1 MSYIAIILIS
11 LGLARAVQTF
21 NLPDIKPFNC
31 QSCLSFWHSVIIFG
45 LIEWQLIGL
54 SFITYLLSDLIM
66 TWESKR

>member
-21 NLPDIKPFNC
+21 DLPDIKPLNC
-31 QSCLSFWHSVIIFG
+31 QSCLSFWNSVIIFA

-54 SFITYLLSDLIM
+54 SFITYLLSDLIL

>member
-31 QSCLSFWHSVIIFG
+31 QSCLSFWHSVIIFA
-45 LIEWQLIGL
+45 LIEWHLIGL